1 MYRLG
6 SRVSI
11 NLGLS
16 QAIHPKNKNRA
27 YSRHSGCQTRYRP
40 SRHAF
45 SSSYLGRS
53 WGNILSKFCFSKWSY
68 WPKNGLN
75 KFFTAKQSKQNF
87 SFSSAKATLQSQM
100 SVCLSIPF
108 EAKPLSLLSLYLL
121 QAYLISDLSNLWY
134 LRSIRD
140 LSCKICSLRFSVS
153 LATLSISSCLI
164 LAKQRKLLNSEK
176 LM

>member
-53 WGNILSKFCFSKWSY
+53 WGNILSKLYLFEFL
-68 WPKNGLN
+68 NGHIGLKMAWIIFTTKQN
-75 KFFTAKQSKQNF
+75 KRNF
-87 SFSSAKATLQSQM
+87 SFQARKRLYNHKCLLVCPFILKQIPSAS
-100 SVCLSIPF
+100 SVCTCHKLIW
-108 EAKPLSLLSLYLL
+108 YLI
-121 QAYLISDLSNLWY
+121 YLISAISDLSEIWVVKCALWDF
-134 LRSIRD
+134 LCHSR
-140 LSCKICSLRFSVS
+140 L
-153 LATLSISSCLI
+153 
-164 LAKQRKLLNSEK
+164 
-176 LM
+176 

>member
-53 WGNILSKFCFSKWSY
+53 WGNILSKFGFSKWSY
-68 WPKNGLN
+68 WPKNGLIKFLQQSRAN
-75 KFFTAKQSKQNF
+75 KTLVLQLRKRQMNHKCLFVCPFLLKLNP
-87 SFSSAKATLQSQM
+87 SASQ
-100 SVCLSIPF
+100 VYTCYKLIW
-108 EAKPLSLLSLYLL
+108 YLI
-121 QAYLISDLSNLWY
+121 YLISDIS
-134 LRSIRD
+134 D
-140 LSCKICSLRFSVS
+140 LSEIWVVKYALWDF
-153 LATLSISSCLI
+153 LYH
-164 LAKQRKLLNSEK
+164 
-176 LM
+176 